1 MKRGWRVILTIVLIV
16 AVLGVVFMGVGFIT
30 GADLS
35 RIYSVFDDRYNFIL
49 QLYHSGA
56 HSGLPRGGGLLNG
69 ERTALCQF

>member
-35 RIYSVFDDRYNFIL
+35 RIYSVFDDRYNL
-49 QLYHSGA
+49 TLYYNYITQELIPAFHAAGV
-56 HSGLPRGGGLLNG
+56 
-69 ERTALCQF
+69 F

>member
-35 RIYSVFDDRYNFIL
+35 RIYSVFDDRYNL
-49 QLYHSGA
+49 TLYY
-56 HSGLPRGGGLLNG
+56 N
-69 ERTALCQF
+69 